1 MSRAS
6 CRCGPLLPALL
17 VALAASCAASSRP
30 AFHVSEDA
38 YLNTPERVQKYGYPV
53 EEHWVTGET
62 GYVMRVFRVPRGRPQ
77 SQKQAQP
84 PDSARPAIYLQHGVV
99 ASSDIWLLLGEKSFR
114 GVREHAGTA
123 GGTHEL
129 LDGRPRGISRAV
141 LGAAVMDCA
150 AGPGGGSSPPS
161 GVAFVLADAGYDVWL
176 GNARGN
182 VYSTNHTRLDPN
194 SEEFWQF
201 SWHESGME
209 DLPAVVDYVLQQT
222 RRPGL
227 VYVGHSMGGTMF
239 YVLASLR
246 PEYSRKVR
254 AAFLLAPAVFMSDLY
269 SPPLRAAAPLAQ
281 SIAVASRALLKG
293 RTPPLSLPVG
303 HPATLL
309 PAVVAYSVLAGF
321 SDLEDDHLTMAV
333 YLTHVSQGGSLRQ
346 AVHYAQEILSG
357 HFRQFDYGRAG
368 NMRRYGRATPP
379 DYPLEKVAIPHMV
392 MYGDDDWYVSMQ
404 DVKRLQDALPKNIV
418 EMYRVPEVGFTHMD
432 FMWGRNARRLIY
444 DKILASIVNTEPPID
459 ERSLR
464 KRRSKRSNAEGKR
477 RD

>member
-99 ASSDIWLLLGEKSFR
+99 ASSDIWLLLGEKSF
-114 GVREHAGTA
+114 
-123 GGTHEL
+123 
-129 LDGRPRGISRAV
+129 P
-141 LGAAVMDCA
+141 
-150 AGPGGGSSPPS
+150 
-161 GVAFVLADAGYDVWL
+161 FVLADAGYDVWL